1 MPVKTIEDLDRGEI
15 SGKRILVR
23 VDFNVPL
30 DDGRITDD
38 TRISRALP
46 TLVHLLERGG
56 RLVVMSHLGRPKGKA
71 NPDLS
76 LEPVARHLRERL
88 DFPVTFSSDL
98 VGDEAREAARALE
111 DGELLLL
118 ENTRFHPGETRND
131 PELAEQL
138 ADLGEVYV
146 NDAFGTAH
154 RAHASTVGVAEALRD
169 RGCQAVAGF
178 LMEKEMEYLDRSL
191 QDPGRPFVAIL
202 GGAKISGKIDVIQ
215 ALLPRVDRL
224 LIGGA
229 MANTFFKALG
239 LEVGES
245 LVEEDRVE
253 LARSTLEEA
262 GDKLLLPVDCV
273 VADEI
278 APDAGTRVVAR
289 SEVGEADGI
298 GDVGPETRDLF
309 AQELKDAR
317 TVVWN
322 GPMGVFEMEPFAQGT
337 LAVARGVAG
346 VTRAGG
352 TTIVGGGDSAS
363 AVDKAGVAN
372 EISHVSTGGG
382 ASLELL
388 SGAELPGLAALDRK
402 EGEAT

>member
-56 RLVVMSHLGRPKGKA
+56 RVVVMSHLGRPKGKA

-98 VGDEAREAARALE
+98 VGDEARKAARGLE

-138 ADLGEVYV
+138 ADLAEVYV

-154 RAHASTVGVAEALRD
+154 RAHASTVGVAEALRE

-178 LMEKEMEYLDRSL
+178 LMEKELEYLDRSL

-289 SEVGEADGI
+289 SEVGGGDRI

-309 AQELKDAR
+309 AQELEEAR

-363 AVDKAGVAN
+363 AVEKAGVAN

-388 SGAELPGLAALDRK
+388 SGAELPGLAALDRE